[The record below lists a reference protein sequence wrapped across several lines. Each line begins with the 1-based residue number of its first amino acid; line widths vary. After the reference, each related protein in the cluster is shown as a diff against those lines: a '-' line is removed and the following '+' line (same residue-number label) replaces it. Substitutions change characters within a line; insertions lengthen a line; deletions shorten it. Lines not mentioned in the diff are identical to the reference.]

1 MLNQTASNV
10 IYTELAHQYLAGYNH
25 ILYPVDNVEFLAEVS
40 RLSGAPQVEPEPTLE
55 EFQRI
60 CYRVAELQRLN
71 LL

>member
-10 IYTELAHQYLAGYNH
+10 IYTELAHLYLAGYNH
-25 ILYPVDNVEFLAEVS
+25 ILYPVDKAEFLAEVS
-40 RLSGAPQVEPEPTLE
+40 RLSGGPQVEPEPTLE

-60 CYRVAELQRLN
+60 CHRVAELQRLN